1 MVDYILL
8 AVIISQLA
16 CICALAR
23 QLTARTVARPVEKP
37 KPIKLKK
44 KRKVQS
50 KEVANRQIF
59 MANLEA
65 YDGTSSG
72 QQDYIK

>member
-1 MVDYILL
+1 MVDCILL
-8 AVIISQLA
+8 VVIISQLV
-16 CICALAR
+16 CICLLSR
-23 QLTARTVARPVEKP
+23 QLMARPVEKP
-37 KPIKLKK
+37 KPVKLKK

-65 YDGTSSG
+65 FDGTSNG

>member
-1 MVDYILL
+1 MIVYLL
-8 AVIISQLA
+8 FAIIVIQFGCFCFITERLS
-16 CICALAR
+16 R
-23 QLTARTVARPVEKP
+23 PVPVEKL
-37 KPIKLKK
+37 KPVKLKK

>member
-1 MVDYILL
+1 MVYALC
-8 AVIISQLA
+8 AVVIIQTA
-16 CICALAR
+16 FICYMAKEFSK
-23 QLTARTVARPVEKP
+23 PVQAEKKP
-37 KPIKLKK
+37 KPVKLKK
-44 KRKVQS
+44 KRKVQP

>member
-1 MVDYILL
+1 MVDCILL
-8 AVIISQLA
+8 AVIISQLV
-16 CICALAR
+16 CICLLSRQLAR
-23 QLTARTVARPVEKP
+23 PVAVEKP
-37 KPIKLKK
+37 KPVKLKK

-50 KEVANRQIF
+50 KEVDNRQIF

>member
-1 MVDYILL
+1 MVIYVLFVVMVIQMFCFCYI
-8 AVIISQLA
+8 
-16 CICALAR
+16 
-23 QLTARTVARPVEKP
+23 TDEFTKVAAGEKP
-37 KPIKLKK
+37 KPKPVKLKK

>member
-1 MVDYILL
+1 MVVYLL
-8 AVIISQLA
+8 FAIVVIQFA
-16 CICALAR
+16 CFCFVTERLS
-23 QLTARTVARPVEKP
+23 RPVAVEKPKP

>member
-1 MVDYILL
+1 MVVYVLFGII
-8 AVIISQLA
+8 VIQLA
-16 CICALAR
+16 CICFLAER
-23 QLTARTVARPVEKP
+23 LSRPVPVEKLKQ
-37 KPIKLKK
+37 KPVKLKK

>member
-1 MVDYILL
+1 MVDCILL
-8 AVIISQLA
+8 AVIISQLV
-16 CICALAR
+16 CICLLSR
-23 QLTARTVARPVEKP
+23 QLTARPVAVEKP

>member
-1 MVDYILL
+1 MIVYLL
-8 AVIISQLA
+8 FAIIVIQFGCFCFITERLS
-16 CICALAR
+16 R
-23 QLTARTVARPVEKP
+23 PVPVEKLKQ
-37 KPIKLKK
+37 KPVKLKK

>member
-1 MVDYILL
+1 MVVYLL
-8 AVIISQLA
+8 FAIVVIQFA
-16 CICALAR
+16 CFCFVTERLSR
-23 QLTARTVARPVEKP
+23 PVAVEKP
-37 KPIKLKK
+37 KPVKLKK

>member
-1 MVDYILL
+1 MVDCILL

-23 QLTARTVARPVEKP
+23 QLMARPVEKP
-37 KPIKLKK
+37 KPVKLKK

-59 MANLEA
+59 LANLDA
-65 YDGTSSG
+65 YDGSSSG

>member
-1 MVDYILL
+1 MVDCILL

-23 QLTARTVARPVEKP
+23 QLMARPVVAEKP

>member
-1 MVDYILL
+1 MVDCILL
-8 AVIISQLA
+8 AVIISQLV
-16 CICALAR
+16 CICVLAR
-23 QLTARTVARPVEKP
+23 HLTARPVAVEKP

>member
-1 MVDYILL
+1 MVECILL
-8 AVIISQLA
+8 LVIISQLA
-16 CICALAR
+16 CIWAFAR
-23 QLTARTVARPVEKP
+23 QLIARIGAVEKP
-37 KPIKLKK
+37 KPVKLKK

-59 MANLEA
+59 LANLDA

>member
-1 MVDYILL
+1 MVDCILL
-8 AVIISQLA
+8 VVIISQLV
-16 CICALAR
+16 CICLLAR
-23 QLTARTVARPVEKP
+23 QLMARTVEKP
-37 KPIKLKK
+37 KPVKLKK

>member
-1 MVDYILL
+1 MVDCILL
-8 AVIISQLA
+8 AVIISQLV
-16 CICALAR
+16 CICLLSR
-23 QLTARTVARPVEKP
+23 QLTRPVPVEKLKQ
-37 KPIKLKK
+37 KPVKLKK

>member
-1 MVDYILL
+1 MVDCILL

-23 QLTARTVARPVEKP
+23 QLARPVAVEKP

-72 QQDYIK
+72 QQDYLK

>member
-1 MVDYILL
+1 MVYALC
-8 AVIISQLA
+8 AVVIIQTAFICYMAKELA
-16 CICALAR
+16 SK
-23 QLTARTVARPVEKP
+23 PVQAEKKP
-37 KPIKLKK
+37 KPVKLKR

>member
-1 MVDYILL
+1 MVDCILL
-8 AVIISQLA
+8 AVIISQLV
-16 CICALAR
+16 CICLLSR
-23 QLTARTVARPVEKP
+23 QLTRPVEKP
-37 KPIKLKK
+37 KPVKLKK

>member
-1 MVDYILL
+1 MVECILL
-8 AVIISQLA
+8 AVIVSQLA

-23 QLTARTVARPVEKP
+23 QLMARPVEKT
-37 KPIKLKK
+37 KPVKLKK

>member
-1 MVDYILL
+1 MVYALC
-8 AVIISQLA
+8 AVVIIQTA
-16 CICALAR
+16 FICYMAR
-23 QLTARTVARPVEKP
+23 EYAKPVQTEKKP
-37 KPIKLKK
+37 KPVRLKK

>member
-1 MVDYILL
+1 MVECILL
-8 AVIISQLA
+8 AVIISQLV
-16 CICALAR
+16 CICLLSR
-23 QLTARTVARPVEKP
+23 QLTARHVEKP
-37 KPIKLKK
+37 KPVKLKK

>member
-1 MVDYILL
+1 MVDCILL

-23 QLTARTVARPVEKP
+23 QLMARTVAVEKP
-37 KPIKLKK
+37 KPVKLKK

>member
-1 MVDYILL
+1 MVDCILL
-8 AVIISQLA
+8 VVIISQLV
-16 CICALAR
+16 CICLLSR
-23 QLTARTVARPVEKP
+23 QLTARPVEKP
-37 KPIKLKK
+37 KPVKLKK

>member
-1 MVDYILL
+1 MVVYVLFGII
-8 AVIISQLA
+8 VIQLA
-16 CICALAR
+16 CICFLAKE
-23 QLTARTVARPVEKP
+23 LTRPVAVEKPKP

-44 KRKVQS
+44 KRKFQS

>member
-1 MVDYILL
+1 MVVYVLFGII
-8 AVIISQLA
+8 VIQLA
-16 CICALAR
+16 CICFLAER
-23 QLTARTVARPVEKP
+23 LSRPVPVEKP
-37 KPIKLKK
+37 KPKPVKLKK